1 VEANVIRL
9 LFYILLFYVIYRLVK
24 SRMGRWI
31 SGSEER
37 EIQGTDAELIRDPQC
52 GTYFLKRRGVS
63 AVVRGEAIYFC
74 SERCRDA
81 YLAAQTSS
89 EGDTRK

>member
-1 VEANVIRL
+1 MEANVIRL
-9 LFYILLFYVIYRLVK
+9 LFYILVFYVIYRLVK
-24 SRMGRWI
+24 SRMRRWI

-37 EIQGTDAELIRDPQC
+37 EIQGTEAELTRDPQC

-63 AVVRGEAIYFC
+63 AVVRGETIYFC